1 MNTRALQANLTEA
14 LNDEYQA
21 RALYRKVIQAFGPVR
36 PFVNIIEA
44 EQRHIE
50 ALLPLFES
58 YGFPV
63 PQDDWDER
71 IKSPASLLEACRL
84 GVEAEIANAA
94 MYDRLLASTQAP
106 DARTVFRHLQA
117 ASRERHLPAFQRCVA
132 RGARSA
138 PDLYGGRRCG
148 RGKGRRHGARA
159 FRVIAREPGGA
170 CIGKEAA
177 PGSSGEDLRMI
188 LWDSAASEPAHHA

>member
-1 MNTRALQANLTEA
+1 MNTCALQANLTEA

-50 ALLPLFES
+50 ALLPLFER
-58 YGFPV
+58 YGFPI
-63 PQDDWDER
+63 PQDDWEER
-71 IKSPASLLEACRL
+71 IKLPASLLEACCL

-94 MYDRLLASTQAP
+94 MYNRLLASTQAP
-106 DARTVFRHLQA
+106 AVRAVFRHLQA

-132 RGARSA
+132 RGERVGSVS
-138 PDLYGGRRCG
+138 DGGRRCG
-148 RGKGRRHGARA
+148 RGQGRRHSRRGLN
-159 FRVIAREPGGA
+159 G
-170 CIGKEAA
+170 
-177 PGSSGEDLRMI
+177 
-188 LWDSAASEPAHHA
+188 